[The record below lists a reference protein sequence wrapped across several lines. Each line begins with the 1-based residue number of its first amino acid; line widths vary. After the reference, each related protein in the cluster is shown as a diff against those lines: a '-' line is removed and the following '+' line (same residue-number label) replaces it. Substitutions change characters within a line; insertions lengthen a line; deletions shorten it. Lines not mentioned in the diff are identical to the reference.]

1 MEEQIW
7 ARELL
12 LILLLMT
19 MKEWEG
25 KSYDIIMLGISY
37 LDNNTKLNYKLD
49 VHMIEH
55 SYFFPLDTFA
65 KHYKI
70 IMTHVRWTN
79 SWEQKFWLD

>member
-25 KSYDIIMLGISY
+25 RSYDIIMPGISY
-37 LDNNTKLNYKLD
+37 QDITKLNYKLD

-70 IMTHVRWTN
+70 IMTHVR
-79 SWEQKFWLD
+79 